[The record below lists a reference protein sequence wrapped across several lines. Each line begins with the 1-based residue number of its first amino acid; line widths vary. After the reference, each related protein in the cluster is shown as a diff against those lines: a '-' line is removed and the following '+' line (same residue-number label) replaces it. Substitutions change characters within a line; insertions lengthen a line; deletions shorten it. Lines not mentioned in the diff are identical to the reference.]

1 MMNLL
6 NLLIVGLN
14 SILQIPMADAF
25 RSDGKIYVVLGVML
39 ILLLGIFY
47 FLWKIDRKIKKLE
60 NENRKGE

>member
-25 RSDGKIYVVLGVML
+25 RSSGKIYVVLGVML

>member
-1 MMNLL
+1 MNLL
-6 NLLIVGLN
+6 NLLIVGIN

-25 RSDGKIYVVLGVML
+25 RSSGKIYVVLGVML

>member
-1 MMNLL
+1 MNLL

>member
-6 NLLIVGLN
+6 NLLIVGIN

-25 RSDGKIYVVLGVML
+25 RSSGKIYVVLGVML